1 MEKAEQI
8 AALLARRE
16 ALKIEVAAL
25 AKEED
30 RIGLETWPGN
40 RHRLPSGQPKIYNEL
55 MELSR
60 SIAKLEAVR
69 TES

>member
-30 RIGLETWPGN
+30 RIGLATWPGN
-40 RHRLPSGQPKIYNEL
+40 RHRLPSGQPRIYNEIL
-55 MELSR
+55 ALSYR
-60 SIAKLEAVR
+60 IRMLEGVS
-69 TES
+69 TEA